1 MTAPVHDITTL
12 TARQRLAAADLVE
25 SLAAADLETPSLVNG
40 WTTKD
45 VLAHLVDGTQRSLP
59 RFARAALRHGGT
71 AGANTALVHRSS
83 PPAPDRATATTKAEP
98 VPTPRPPW
106 TRTVLVHRPRCG
118 RAVGTGTQAGLPR
131 HRAQRSRPRRG
142 PRSGAGRDPLGVL
155 TRDVVDGVSVR

>member
-1 MTAPVHDITTL
+1 VTAPVHDITTL

-83 PPAPDRATATTKAEP
+83 PPAPDLATATTKAEP
-98 VPTPRPPW
+98 VPTPRPPGPEQCW
-106 TRTVLVHRPRCG
+106 YTVPAAAAPLVQVPRRVYPDTVLSVHVPGEGPAPVR
-118 RAVGTGTQAGLPR
+118 VGTP
-131 HRAQRSRPRRG
+131 
-142 PRSGAGRDPLGVL
+142 
-155 TRDVVDGVSVR
+155 